1 MPDSNSNSIGIGQL
15 TYNFPIASY
24 TATYQINS
32 GTAIAAGAS
41 VTETITFTGIVTTD
55 NQVAIRARDAIQS
68 IIPKGLQLVSTSVTA
83 TNTLTVVWK
92 NTTTASITPPASAT
106 WTAVVF
112 GVFSK

>member
-1 MPDSNSNSIGIGQL
+1 MPDSNSNSFAVGQL
-15 TYNFPIASY
+15 TYNFPIATY

-41 VTETITFTGIVTTD
+41 VTENITFTGLATSD
-55 NQVAIRARDAIQS
+55 SQVAIRARDAIAS
-68 IIPKGLQLVSTSVTA
+68 IMPKGLQLVSSVVSA

>member
-15 TYNFPIASY
+15 VGNFPIASY
-24 TATYQINS
+24 TATYQIS
-32 GTAIAAGAS
+32 GGTAIAAGAS
-41 VTETITFTGIVTTD
+41 VTQTITFTGLVTTD

-68 IIPKGLQLVSTSVTA
+68 VIPKGLQLVSTTVSA
-83 TNTLTVVWK
+83 ADTLTVVWK

-112 GVFSK
+112 GQFSK